1 MKIIKNKRGF
11 TLVEMMIV
19 LLIVSVL
26 SLLIIPNV
34 NQTKSAVNEKG
45 KYALSQLVQT
55 QISLYKFENGESE
68 EVDLELLAEEEYI
81 TEKQK
86 KKAIEWGIPY

>member
-34 NQTKSAVNEKG
+34 NKTMSTVDEEG
-45 KYALSQLVQT
+45 KYALNQLVQT
-55 QISLYKFENGESE
+55 QISLYKFENGESV
-68 EVDLELLAEEEYI
+68 EVDLELLAAEKYI

-86 KKAIEWGIPY
+86 EQASKWGIPY